1 MLNNVFEKYKSLVP
15 FLTQLLS
22 THSCYNSYISKYSL
36 YKMREQAEHP
46 YGETWYVFQKQLP
59 VKIAYPPFTQI
70 VTTRPIQTVM

>member
-1 MLNNVFEKYKSLVP
+1 
-15 FLTQLLS
+15 
-22 THSCYNSYISKYSL
+22 
-36 YKMREQAEHP
+36 MREQAEHP